1 MRDGLLRL
9 HQPRGDGL
17 AHAVERH
24 FLERHVAI
32 ERQHLGRRRTAR
44 HGSARARLRGGRR
57 LDVAR
62 DDAPMRARWRD
73 AAEIDAGLA
82 GEPSC
87 EWRHRVAADTG
98 RTEIAL
104 RRAHLE
110 ERIERAAG
118 GPCGGSRTRG
128 RRGGRC
134 SGGRFGWRR
143 RRRGSLRLGR
153 RAVARNHCNHGAD
166 RRHLAHADADF
177 RERAGGGRRHLHRH
191 LVGLDLEQ
199 VVARLHGVAGRLEP
213 LRDLALSHGLA
224 ELRHQHVHQQF
235 LTSCVPSTRN
245 SSCRPY

>member
-1 MRDGLLRL
+1 MAA
-9 HQPRGDGL
+9 PARG
-17 AHAVERH
+17 
-24 FLERHVAI
+24 
-32 ERQHLGRRRTAR
+32 
-44 HGSARARLRGGRR
+44 
-57 LDVAR
+57 
-62 DDAPMRARWRD
+62 
-73 AAEIDAGLA
+73 
-82 GEPSC
+82 C
-87 EWRHRVAADTG
+87 VAAAVSTSRATMRPCGPDGVMRPRSMPASLASRRASGVTALPPIAG

-104 RRAHLE
+104 GRAHLE

-118 GPCGGSRTRG
+118 GPCGRQAG
-128 RRGGRC
+128 RAAGAAAAAAAR
-134 SGGRFGWRR
+134 RFALAPGA
-143 RRRGSLRLGR
+143 GAADLRLGR

-235 LTSCVPSTRN
+235 LTSCVPNTLN
-245 SSCRPY
+245 NSCRPY